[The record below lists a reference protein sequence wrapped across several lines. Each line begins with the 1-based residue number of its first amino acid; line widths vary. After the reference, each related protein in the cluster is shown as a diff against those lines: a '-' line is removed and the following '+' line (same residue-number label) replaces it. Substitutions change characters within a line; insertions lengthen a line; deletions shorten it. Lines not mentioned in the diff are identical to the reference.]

1 MLNEENIS
9 EFLKANSIK
18 PSYQRLKIYQYLID
32 KKNHPSVDMIF
43 KELVHKI
50 PTLSRT
56 TVYNTLKLFIEKNI
70 TSLLTIKE
78 NEARFDAD
86 VSLHG
91 HFLCTKCGT
100 IYDIAIDAIEKQIPM
115 KVRNPIDANG
125 KYNKLVTYCYSCGET
140 VKNMKHC
147 CNCGQRLDWSNN

>member
-100 IYDIAIDAIEKQIPM
+100 IYDIAIDKEFLKHEIFSH
-115 KVRNPIDANG
+115 ANINEHHIYFKG
-125 KYNKLVTYCYSCGET
+125 ECNGYCDEHNEFNNIC
-140 VKNMKHC
+140 
-147 CNCGQRLDWSNN
+147 SNN